1 MGIIVCGL
9 NGSGKSTL
17 AKALAQRINYHL
29 IDIEDIY
36 FPRKNDYGNARSKKE
51 VEKLLLEELQR
62 NPNFILAAVTGDYGD
77 ETIKLYEKAIFIDV
91 CKSER
96 MKRIEQR
103 SYLKFGTRMLEGG
116 DLYAHEKT
124 FFDIVEARDEQMVKD
139 WLTNLS
145 CDVLSIDGTLPI
157 EQNVDWLLEMLNLQ
171 V

>member
-51 VEKLLLEELQR
+51 VEKLLLEEMQR
-62 NPNFILAAVTGDYGD
+62 NPNFILAAVTGNYGN
-77 ETIKLYEKAIFIDV
+77 EVIKLYEKAIFIDV

-96 MKRIEQR
+96 MKRIKQR
-103 SYLKFGTRMLEGG
+103 
-116 DLYAHEKT
+116 
-124 FFDIVEARDEQMVKD
+124 
-139 WLTNLS
+139 
-145 CDVLSIDGTLPI
+145 
-157 EQNVDWLLEMLNLQ
+157 
-171 V
+171 